1 MKIVA
6 HSSTLSCANSN
17 VLARAAHM
25 ALYAYQAFTKE
36 GKKVSG
42 YLDASSQHEVKER
55 LVQQGMYPITIETAR
70 EGTRRTWFSWL
81 TATSVTPKD
90 RILFTKQLAVLLK
103 SGVPLLQAVELLID
117 QMSGGLKNILI
128 TVKDDIKE
136 GSSFA
141 DALKR
146 YPKVFDNIYVQLV
159 RAGEASGKLEVILEH
174 LASFLERKEAMRS
187 RIRSALAQPIIQ
199 LIVAVLVIAVMMIFV
214 VPSMVQN
221 FAESGKKLPGS
232 TQLLMTLS
240 NFLVHRYVAIL
251 IVSTLL
257 YIAYRYWSSTS
268 SGKRFIDTW
277 KLRIPVVRYFSRT
290 GAVVQFSQT
299 LGMLIESGVNLS
311 EALDIVVQI
320 IDNSILKDAL
330 NAARD
335 KIIKQGKIAQ
345 YLQETKLFPPI
356 AIYLIKTG
364 EQSGQLDFMLLTVAQ
379 NYENDLQEAADS
391 LANKI
396 SPVLLIVMALVVGF
410 IVISIALPIMQ
421 MGQNFA

>member
-6 HSSTLSCANSN
+6 HSSTLPCANSN

-42 YLDASSQHEVKER
+42 YLDASSQQEVKER
-55 LVQQGMYPITIETAR
+55 LVQQGMYPIAIETAR

-81 TATSVTPKD
+81 MPMSVKPKD

-103 SGVPLLQAVELLID
+103 SGIPLLQAVELLID
-117 QMSGGLKNILI
+117 QMSGTLKSILVA
-128 TVKDDIKE
+128 VKDDIKE

-141 DALKR
+141 DALKK

-159 RAGEASGKLEVILEH
+159 RAGEASGKLEIILER
-174 LASFLERKEAMRS
+174 LTGFLERKEETRA
-187 RIRSALAQPIIQ
+187 RIRSALSQPIIQ
-199 LIVAVLVIAVMMIFV
+199 LGVAILVVAVMLIWV
-214 VPSMVQN
+214 VPTMVEN

-232 TQLLMTLS
+232 TQLLIVIS
-240 NFLVHRYVAIL
+240 DFLVNHYLMLL
-251 IVSTLL
+251 ISFIIIYFL
-257 YIAYRYWSSTS
+257 YRYWSTTPT
-268 SGKRFIDTW
+268 GQRFIDTW

-299 LGMLIESGVNLS
+299 LGMLVESGVNLS

-320 IDNSILKDAL
+320 TDNRILKDAL

-345 YLQETKLFPPI
+345 YLQETTLFPPI

-379 NYENDLQEAADS
+379 NYETDMKEAADS
-391 LANKI
+391 LTAKI
-396 SPVLLIVMALVVGF
+396 SPILLIAMALIVGF